1 MPTNTRSGYLSVCC
15 GCMFSGKTSWL
26 MQEYKK
32 YSYIGKKIAVV
43 NYADDTRY
51 HDTMLST
58 HDKNMIPCIQ
68 TKILN
73 CIQTQMEHA
82 DVILINEG
90 QFFPDLYDAV
100 TYLVE
105 VRHKIV
111 CIATLDGDFK
121 RKTFGQ
127 VLELL
132 PRCDDYI
139 KLHALCATCKDGTRA
154 PFSHR
159 ISTESDQISIG
170 ADNYV
175 PLCRSCYT
183 KANDVVA
190 SALVLEYDNV

>member
-1 MPTNTRSGYLSVCC
+1 MTTNTNFGFLSICC

-32 YSYIGKKIAVV
+32 YSYIGKSIAVV

-51 HDTMLST
+51 HETMLST
-58 HDKNMIPCIQ
+58 HDKHMIPCIQ
-68 TKILN
+68 AKTLD
-73 CIQTQMEHA
+73 CIKEQIERA

-100 TYLVE
+100 THLVE
-105 VRHKIV
+105 VQCKIV
-111 CIATLDGDFK
+111 YIAALDGDFK

-183 KANDVVA
+183 KENSTVA
-190 SALVLEYDNV
+190 HIVEYENV

>member
-1 MPTNTRSGYLSVCC
+1 
-15 GCMFSGKTSWL
+15 MFSGKTSWL

-58 HDKNMIPCIQ
+58 HDRVMIPCVQ
-68 TKILN
+68 AKTLYSV
-73 CIQTQMEHA
+73 QEQMNIS

-90 QFFPDLYDAV
+90 QFFSDLYDV
-100 TYLVE
+100 VVELVE
-105 VRHKIV
+105 NKNKIV
-111 CIATLDGDFK
+111 CIAALDGDFK
-121 RKTFGQ
+121 RHTFGH
-127 VLELL
+127 VLDLL

-139 KLHALCATCKDGTRA
+139 KLHALCARCKDGTKA

-159 ISTESDQISIG
+159 ISREHNQISIG
-170 ADNYV
+170 SDNYV

-183 KANDVVA
+183 DANEISDKTA
-190 SALVLEYDNV
+190 FAYTK